1 MSDSSSLNIPL
12 HTALTG
18 DMQLGLKPSAPRS
31 RSYRLSVAPLNKSV
45 FAPADQMIFEIPTS
59 RKGTWLDQS
68 QSYLKFS
75 VQCASTASALAGGSG
90 IYVENSA
97 YSFIQKLDIYHSSNL
112 LESINEYG
120 QLANFLID
128 TSLTQSDKAG
138 LSALI
143 GTNPTNVSQALPAT
157 YTQYQFNSQTQVAG
171 DRSGMSLQSVSIAN
185 GINTAIPYVFTTPIL
200 SGVIGVNASKM
211 LPLGNLSSPIRC
223 EFYLSQND
231 DAIYYGTIGAG
242 AIWQLVNVEM
252 DLCFVEINDPAF
264 ELIQPA
270 GTPEYISTVSYRQAS
285 TYLASATS
293 GEFTCLLPFRFS
305 SLTSLYGRFRNN
317 VNSVQGANATACYR
331 KSSSISPGFSSY
343 YFRVGSSI
351 YPNKP
356 IYLNNGSLVGSFSE
370 GYAELL
376 KSFHALSASIGN
388 SAITFNQYNVSA
400 TASQGATL
408 AYVPGSK
415 TTGALDTHN
424 NAFAI
429 GLELQSFSNRNDS
442 ILSGLSTMNSQVFF
456 TGTVISGQT
465 CGGTNGYNY
474 TADFFAQFDMIL
486 VIQDGIMS
494 AKF

>member
-45 FAPADQMIFEIPTS
+45 FSPADQVIFEIPTS
-59 RKGTWLDQS
+59 RKGVWLDQS

-75 VQCASTASALAGGSG
+75 VQCSSTAAAAVGGSG
-90 IYVENSA
+90 LYLDNSA
-97 YSFIQKLDIYHSSNL
+97 YSFFQKCDIYHSSNL

-143 GTNPTNVSQALPAT
+143 GTNATNNTLAGQAA
-157 YTQYQFNSQTQVAG
+157 YAQYGININSQVAG
-171 DRSGMSLQSVSIAN
+171 DRSGMSLASVSTAA
-185 GINTAIPYVFTTPIL
+185 GINTAIPYTFTLPIL
-200 SGVIGVNASKM
+200 SGVIGVNSSKM

-223 EFYLSQND
+223 EFYLSQLD
-231 DAIYYGTIGAG
+231 DAIYAGTTGAG
-242 AIWQLVNVEM
+242 LNWQLINVEM

-264 ELIQPA
+264 ELIQAA

-285 TYLASATS
+285 TYLPAATS

-305 SLTSLYGRFRNN
+305 SLTALYGRFRNA
-317 VNSVQGANATACYR
+317 VNAVNGVNASASYR
-331 KSSSISPGFSSY
+331 KSSSISPNFSSY
-343 YFRVGSSI
+343 YYRVGSSI

-356 IYLNNGSLVGSFSE
+356 IYLNNGSLVGTFNE

-376 KSFHALSASIGN
+376 KSFHALSASVGN
-388 SAITFNQYNVSA
+388 SAILFNQYNVAA
-400 TASQGATL
+400 TASQGAAA
-408 AYVPGSK
+408 AYAPGSK
-415 TTGALDTHN
+415 TTGTLDTHN

-456 TGTVISGQT
+456 TGTVISGST
-465 CGGTNGYNY
+465 CGGANNYNY